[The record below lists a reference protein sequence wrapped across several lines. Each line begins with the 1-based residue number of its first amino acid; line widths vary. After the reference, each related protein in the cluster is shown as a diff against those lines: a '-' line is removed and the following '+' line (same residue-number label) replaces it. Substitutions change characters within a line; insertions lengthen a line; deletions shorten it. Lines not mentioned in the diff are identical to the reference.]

1 MNASELSRKLLYCG
15 HNDLTDYLRNSPLNR
30 YLYKL
35 MLVELPKNH
44 IDLPIQTL
52 FSEIYYQCVR
62 VRFDGNPGQDVYER
76 YLIEEER
83 WLNSRPAAELVFS
96 IVWILLHLRHPLSF
110 NEECFFEQLSPL
122 IDESP
127 FRQFAK
133 DLEEGICQH
142 GLGVIEEIAPMPCP
156 VKDIPFSIQ
165 TDINPSKFK
174 EFLYIVLDTDE
185 ERLEASMNPWK
196 VITNNFSR
204 SSIERYIS
212 VYNNTEDQMEL
223 LERIRLACPR
233 KEYAA
238 HESDFSDIKEL
249 ISAERFLANYKAK
262 DEDRLSPVAQ
272 TMDEYDQMFAAG
284 YNQTMA
290 EAEND
295 KEEQYRQ
302 ECNTLRYQL
311 GELKKDYEA
320 RLAENEAM
328 HQSEIETLKSELM
341 AARAEQTD
349 HVTGNR
355 AVAVETTPTE
365 FSLTVAEMASYVIKN
380 FSESAANEFINLYYH
395 FAIQYNNLDDDAS
408 KIMDGI
414 IPAIH
419 RRNAPQTQIEIP
431 TVQQVNINPQNVNNN
446 TKESSK

>member
-1 MNASELSRKLLYCG
+1 MAIER
-15 HNDLTDYLRNSPLNR
+15 
-30 YLYKL
+30 
-35 MLVELPKNH
+35 LVEP
-44 IDLPIQTL
+44 
-52 FSEIYYQCVR
+52 
-62 VRFDGNPGQDVYER
+62 
-76 YLIEEER
+76 
-83 WLNSRPAAELVFS
+83 
-96 IVWILLHLRHPLSF
+96 
-110 NEECFFEQLSPL
+110 
-122 IDESP
+122 
-127 FRQFAK
+127 
-133 DLEEGICQH
+133 
-142 GLGVIEEIAPMPCP
+142 
-156 VKDIPFSIQ
+156 
-165 TDINPSKFK
+165 
-174 EFLYIVLDTDE
+174 
-185 ERLEASMNPWK
+185 
-196 VITNNFSR
+196 
-204 SSIERYIS
+204 
-212 VYNNTEDQMEL
+212 
-223 LERIRLACPR
+223 
-233 KEYAA
+233 
-238 HESDFSDIKEL
+238 
-249 ISAERFLANYKAK
+249 
-262 DEDRLSPVAQ
+262 
-272 TMDEYDQMFAAG
+272 TM
-284 YNQTMA
+284 
-290 EAEND
+290 AEND
-295 KEEQYRQ
+295 KEEHYRQ

-431 TVQQVNINPQNVNNN
+431 TAQQVNINPQNVNNN